1 MERAQRAEVHRA
13 LSDEARL
20 QIIDELA
27 LSDRTPQELAR
38 IIGSETN
45 LLAHHLGV
53 LTEAGLVRRRVSS
66 GDRRRRYISL
76 ETGMVR
82 GLLPELRLPAS
93 SVVFVCTHNSARSQF
108 AEALL
113 RSRSKIRVQSAG
125 PNPRS
130 SLHPKAIQVGTELG
144 VDLSGLRPKGYGDV
158 EGSPDLVIS
167 VCDLALEA
175 RIPFQARRLHWSIPD
190 PVETGRV
197 EDFRRSFIE
206 IDRRVGLL
214 VDAIEREEQ
223 P

>member
-1 MERAQRAEVHRA
+1 MERAQRAAVHKA
-13 LSDEARL
+13 LGDEARL

-38 IIGSETN
+38 ITGSETN

-53 LTEAGLVRRRVSS
+53 LEEAGLVRRRVSS
-66 GDRRRRYISL
+66 GDRRRRYVSL
-76 ETGMVR
+76 ETGLVR
-82 GLLPELRLPAS
+82 GLLPDLSLTAS

-108 AEALL
+108 AEAVF
-113 RSRSKIRVQSAG
+113 RSRCRIRVQSAG
-125 PNPRS
+125 PNPRP

-144 VDLSGLRPKGYGDV
+144 VDLSGHRPKGYADIA
-158 EGSPDLVIS
+158 GSPDLVVS

-197 EDFRRSFIE
+197 EDFRTSFTEIE
-206 IDRRVGLL
+206 RRVSLL